1 MLSGAGMTYRM
12 TTADDKLYVAAD
24 ANHLVR
30 VYENLISNAIRYGS
44 ESKYVDIRTER
55 ENNEV
60 IVKIINYGAPIEE
73 DDLPYLFERF
83 YRAEKSRSSKT
94 GGRGLDLQLPK
105 ASLTYMAAV
114 SMSGAVK
121 RRLYSR
127 PNFLFLQKTV
137 FLSWRNKLEI
147 VRTFTR
153 IYLNDLDRVLPFY
166 EKLYGTEPGSER
178 RGTFVGS

>member
-1 MLSGAGMTYRM
+1 MPMLSGAGMTYRM

-94 GGRGLDLQLPK
+94 GGAGLGLAIAKSIIDIHGGRINVRSSKEETVSETKLP
-105 ASLTYMAAV
+105 
-114 SMSGAVK
+114 
-121 RRLYSR
+121 
-127 PNFLFLQKTV
+127 V
-137 FLSWRNKLEI
+137 FAEDRISKLE
-147 VRTFTR
+147 
-153 IYLNDLDRVLPFY
+153 
-166 EKLYGTEPGSER
+166 E
-178 RGTFVGS
+178 